1 MKELITALAL
11 AALTASR
18 MLAAAKHHNGAARR
32 PSVEQLNRDD
42 IYPSDSQWHQSY
54 PNPDREL
61 YVSQR
66 GD

>member
-18 MLAAAKHHNGAARR
+18 MLAAAQRW